1 MEISRLFEVAA
12 DYNNCVV
19 ILASIRIICGDRNG
33 ATIPQSVH
41 KSQNTGGGGHGPIGK
56 KNVFTLTEHNPTFGH
71 IRVYAREL
79 KIRNT
84 IHIYH
89 FISKQSVQITI
100 LRTVTIHL
108 MGKGGGAGPFS

>member
-1 MEISRLFEVAA
+1 MELPYRKV
-12 DYNNCVV
+12 YTN
-19 ILASIRIICGDRNG
+19 
-33 ATIPQSVH
+33 H
-41 KSQNTGGGGHGPIGK
+41 KIQGGGGVTGLSKK

-100 LRTVTIHL
+100 L
-108 MGKGGGAGPFS
+108 